1 MRVAGKAIALSLG
14 RSANRFAVAA
24 LCWRMLGAMPQL
36 ALSAIGQDRP
46 GIVAATTA
54 VLLRHGVNVEDS
66 RMSILRGHFAMTL
79 ILGLPDGADRKSL
92 AADLDEV
99 AADLGLEALALSAVE
114 PRAEATPAP
123 THMVS
128 IYGVDHPGIVHHATR
143 VLAEHRVNITD
154 LETRLVE
161 GGGDQPSLYALLIEV
176 AVPDDID
183 PADVDRALAEIA
195 ASEVVEVS
203 LRELSS
209 DEL

>member
-1 MRVAGKAIALSLG
+1 
-14 RSANRFAVAA
+14 
-24 LCWRMLGAMPQL
+24 MLGGVPQL
-36 ALSAIGQDRP
+36 ALSAVGRDRP

-79 ILGLPDGADRKSL
+79 ILGVPEGADRKSL
-92 AADLDEV
+92 AGDLDDV
-99 AADLGLEALALSAVE
+99 AAELGLEALALSAVE
-114 PRAEATPAP
+114 PLAETAPAP
-123 THMVS
+123 THVVS

-154 LETRLVE
+154 LETRLVD
-161 GGGDQPSLYALLIEV
+161 GDGQPSLYALLIEV
-176 AVPDDID
+176 SV
-183 PADVDRALAEIA
+183 PADVDPAVVDVALAEIA

-203 LRELSS
+203 LRELDS

>member
-1 MRVAGKAIALSLG
+1 
-14 RSANRFAVAA
+14 
-24 LCWRMLGAMPQL
+24 MLGDMAQL
-36 ALSAIGQDRP
+36 ALSAVGRDRP

-79 ILGLPDGADRKSL
+79 ILGLPDGGDRGSL
-92 AADLDEV
+92 ARELDEV
-99 AADLGLEALALSAVE
+99 AAELGLEALALSAVE
-114 PRAEATPAP
+114 PLAEVAPSP
-123 THMVS
+123 THVVS

-143 VLAEHRVNITD
+143 VLAERGANVTD

-161 GGGDQPSLYALLIEV
+161 GEGAAEPSLYALLIEV
-176 AVPDDID
+176 AVPDDV
-183 PADVDRALAEIA
+183 AAVEVDRALAEIA

-203 LRELSS
+203 MRELGS

>member
-1 MRVAGKAIALSLG
+1 
-14 RSANRFAVAA
+14 
-24 LCWRMLGAMPQL
+24 MLGAMPQL
-36 ALSAIGQDRP
+36 ALSAVGRDRP

-79 ILGLPDGADRKSL
+79 ILGVPDGADRKSL
-92 AADLDEV
+92 GDDLDAV

-114 PRAEATPAP
+114 PLAEVAPEP

-161 GGGDQPSLYALLIEV
+161 GNGDPSLYALLIEV
-176 AVPDDID
+176 AVPEDVD
-183 PADVDRALAEIA
+183 PSDVDRALAEIA

-203 LRELSS
+203 LRELESH
-209 DEL
+209 EL

>member
-1 MRVAGKAIALSLG
+1 
-14 RSANRFAVAA
+14 
-24 LCWRMLGAMPQL
+24 MPQL
-36 ALSAIGQDRP
+36 ALSAVGRDRP

-79 ILGLPDGADRKSL
+79 ILGIPESADRSSL
-92 AADLDEV
+92 AGDLDEV

-114 PRAEATPAP
+114 PLAELAPDP
-123 THMVS
+123 THVVS

-154 LETRLVE
+154 LQTRLVE
-161 GGGDQPSLYALLIEV
+161 SDGEPSLYALLIEV
-176 AVPDDID
+176 AVPDDVD
-183 PADVDRALAEIA
+183 AADVDRALAAIA

-203 LRELSS
+203 LRELETH
-209 DEL
+209 EL

>member
-1 MRVAGKAIALSLG
+1 
-14 RSANRFAVAA
+14 
-24 LCWRMLGAMPQL
+24 MPQL
-36 ALSAIGQDRP
+36 ALSAVGRDRP

-79 ILGLPDGADRKSL
+79 ILGVPDGGDRESL
-92 AADLDEV
+92 AADLDAV

-114 PRAEATPAP
+114 PLAEAVPEP
-123 THMVS
+123 THVVS

-161 GGGDQPSLYALLIEV
+161 GDGSPSLYALLVEV
-176 AVPDDID
+176 AVPEDID
-183 PADVDRALAEIA
+183 PADVDGALAEIA
-195 ASEVVEVS
+195 ASEVVEVT
-203 LRELSS
+203 LRELESH
-209 DEL
+209 EL

>member
-1 MRVAGKAIALSLG
+1 
-14 RSANRFAVAA
+14 
-24 LCWRMLGAMPQL
+24 MPQL
-36 ALSAIGQDRP
+36 ALSAVGRDRP

-79 ILGLPDGADRKSL
+79 ILGVPEGGDRKSL
-92 AADLDEV
+92 KADLDV
-99 AADLGLEALALSAVE
+99 AGAELGLEALALSAVE
-114 PRAEATPAP
+114 PLAEAAPEP
-123 THMVS
+123 THLLS

-161 GGGDQPSLYALLIEV
+161 SDGEPSLYALLIEV
-176 AVPDDID
+176 AVPGDVD
-183 PADVDRALAEIA
+183 AGDVDRSLSEIA

-203 LRELSS
+203 LRELDSH
-209 DEL
+209 EL

>member
-1 MRVAGKAIALSLG
+1 M
-14 RSANRFAVAA
+14 AA
-24 LCWRMLGAMPQL
+24 TRWRILDSMPQL
-36 ALSAIGQDRP
+36 ALSAIGRDRP

-79 ILGLPDGADRKSL
+79 ILSVPDGGDRRSL
-92 AADLDEV
+92 ERDLDAV

-114 PRAEATPAP
+114 PLAEAVPQA
-123 THMVS
+123 THVAS

-161 GGGDQPSLYALLIEV
+161 GGDGEPSLYALLIEV

-183 PADVDRALAEIA
+183 PSDVDGALAEIA

-203 LRELSS
+203 LRELESH
-209 DEL
+209 EL

>member
-1 MRVAGKAIALSLG
+1 
-14 RSANRFAVAA
+14 
-24 LCWRMLGAMPQL
+24 MLARMPQL
-36 ALSAIGQDRP
+36 ALSAVGRDRP

-54 VLLRHGVNVEDS
+54 VLLRHAVNVEDS

-79 ILGLPDGADRKSL
+79 ILGLPDDADRKSL
-92 AADLDEV
+92 AADLDAV

-114 PRAEATPAP
+114 PLAETAPEP

-161 GGGDQPSLYALLIEV
+161 GDGEPSLYALLIEV
-176 AVPDDID
+176 AVPEDIEL
-183 PADVDRALAEIA
+183 ADVDRALAGIA

-203 LRELSS
+203 LREL
-209 DEL
+209 DRHEL